1 MNRLVTKLGK
11 ITLKNPVTVASGT
24 FGEEYA
30 EYFDF
35 NLLGAIVTK
44 TITRYAKQGNPS
56 PRLYETEAG
65 LLNSIGL
72 QNPGIDQ
79 YISKI
84 LPFYRQ
90 YNSPLLV
97 SISGSTIEEFGE
109 MVSILETEAGIAG
122 YEVNISCPNVQN
134 EGLAFGIDAQ
144 VVYNLTASLAKLT
157 QRELMIKLSPNVTNI
172 VEIALAAESGGASS
186 IALINTL
193 LGMAIDWRT
202 GKTKIAKGLAGYS
215 GIAIKPVALGM
226 VYRVAKAVSLP
237 ILAMGGIGSMQD
249 AMEFFYAG
257 ASAVAIGTQSFYDPC
272 TAEKVITALA
282 DHFDSSQLT
291 LSDVRGKVRG
301 IV

>member
-72 QNPGIDQ
+72 QNPGINQ
-79 YISKI
+79 YISEI

-257 ASAVAIGTQSFYDPC
+257 ASAVAIGTQSFYDPS